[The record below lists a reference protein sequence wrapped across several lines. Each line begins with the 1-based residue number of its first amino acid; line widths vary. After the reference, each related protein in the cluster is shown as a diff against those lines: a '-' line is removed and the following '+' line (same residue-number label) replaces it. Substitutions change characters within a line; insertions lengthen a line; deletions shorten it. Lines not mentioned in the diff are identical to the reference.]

1 MDFVNLGSALSLRS
15 FGRLGSSTSVLDF
28 VHLGSTMSVR
38 SFAQAGSAYSV
49 WSWTRF
55 GSSLSVLDFVTED
68 IYASFYSKCNCI
80 HAAFVGRVSVFVHHL
95 QQV

>member
-1 MDFVNLGSALSLRS
+1 MSI
-15 FGRLGSSTSVLDF
+15 LDF
-28 VHLGSTMSVR
+28 LNLGSTMSVR

-68 IYASFYSKCNCI
+68 IYASFT
-80 HAAFVGRVSVFVHHL
+80 ASVTVFMHHL
-95 QQV
+95 